1 VLVAFEGIDGS
12 GKSTLIRRV
21 AQQLRRSK
29 VDIVVT
35 AEPTTT
41 PLGRLV
47 RRGIQERFDPL
58 LQAGLFL
65 TDRALH
71 ALQLAPDLLS
81 DRVVLTDRYA
91 DSTTAYQA
99 VALDGRVPQPLENL
113 HRVQRAIFP
122 RPDLVILLDLP
133 PEAALRRIRG
143 RRVKEQYERQRFLAR
158 VRANYRKLARQDPDR
173 WLVLDAQRPVAELA
187 REVVGAI
194 ESRLVRR
201 TK

>member
-81 DRVVLTDRYA
+81 DCVVLTDRYA

>member
-21 AQQLRRSK
+21 AQQLRLSK